1 MLRSAVALG
10 REAKLTPEADVESR
24 AFAVIWY
31 RDVNLVSAAGVEAG
45 DTCRRMEGRLGSCTS
60 A

>member
-10 REAKLTPEADVESR
+10 REAKLTLEADVESR
-24 AFAVIWY
+24 ASAVIGN
-31 RDVNLVSAAGVEAG
+31 RDVNLVSAPGVEAG
-45 DTCRRMEGRLGSCTS
+45 DTCRRMERRLGSSTS